1 MENDDKK
8 FNMKDTFKIS
18 PDEKRADALKSRAR
32 ERLTDIKDN
41 LKPYKLVEEYYEIIK
56 ELITSV
62 MYKRG
67 YKTLS
72 HVELI
77 EFAYKNIKE
86 LSKKDI
92 MLIDEL
98 RIKRNGIMYYGEEAN
113 IEFVKAR
120 EESIK
125 RVINTLCKV

>member
-1 MENDDKK
+1 
-8 FNMKDTFKIS
+8 MKDTFKIS
-18 PDEKRADALKSRAR
+18 PDGKRANALKNRAR
-32 ERLTDIKDN
+32 ERLVDIKDDF
-41 LKPYKLVEEYYEIIK
+41 KAYKLVEEYYEIIK
-56 ELITSV
+56 ELITSI

-77 EFAYKNIKE
+77 EFASENIKE

-98 RIKRNGIMYYGEEAN
+98 RIRRNGIMYYGEEVSL
-113 IEFVKAR
+113 EFIKTR

-125 RVINTLCKV
+125 RLINLLFKI

>member
-1 MENDDKK
+1 MN
-8 FNMKDTFKIS
+8 DTFRIS
-18 PDEKRADALKSRAR
+18 PDGKRADALKSRAK
-32 ERLTDIKDN
+32 ERLSDIKDN
-41 LKPYKLVEEYYEIIK
+41 LKPYKLIEEYYEIIK
-56 ELITSV
+56 ELITSI

-72 HVELI
+72 HVELV
-77 EFAYKNIKE
+77 EFASKEIKE

-98 RIKRNGIMYYGEEAN
+98 RIKRNGIMYYGEEVTS
-113 IEFVKAR
+113 EFVKTR

-125 RVINTLCKV
+125 TIINRLFKI

>member
-1 MENDDKK
+1 
-8 FNMKDTFKIS
+8 MKDIFKIS
-18 PDEKRADALKSRAR
+18 PDEKRADALKNRAR
-32 ERLTDIKDN
+32 ERLADIKDN
-41 LKPYKLVEEYYEIIK
+41 LKAYKLIEEYYEIIK
-56 ELITSV
+56 ELITSI

-77 EFAYKNIKE
+77 EFASKDIKE
-86 LSKKDI
+86 LGKKDL

-98 RIKRNGIMYYGEEAN
+98 RIKRNGIMYYGEEVTL
-113 IEFVKAR
+113 EFIKTR

-125 RVINTLCKV
+125 RII